1 MPSHNRKDF
10 LRCGIRD
17 DLEAVSIDTCYLR
30 SALRS
35 IKDNTQTDISEAI
48 RVERERNAKTL
59 ADLARAV
66 QTILPEIAGFERR
79 EQKDMQRAAELRQE
93 VMKMQETFDTVAR
106 RHNTGLSA
114 RTDMLLEID
123 ALTQRVKT
131 ASQREKEVYDQ
142 IVRLRKELSDS
153 TILVRRNYERLE
165 FRARTTENEAAR
177 LRAIHEKRDR
187 AILDRVGKLK
197 DTLETL
203 QVDTSG
209 ILAELGPLQEQRERY
224 EALQVKLRTQQAT
237 TRAETARLVD
247 KEAEAVAELERRK
260 EEHAQQLASL
270 RESEGNC
277 EEEMKEWKKKERDVA
292 LELRAIQRKVEDLHK
307 ERERQLRV
315 TEQLSERAREAQ
327 DDMQAKVGGG
337 KGGGGGTGARLMLA
351 EGGVK
356 RKEKKPLAPVR
367 RPHLPH
373 PCVGHTGQRHDGRML
388 AAAGRAERI

>member
-123 ALTQRVKT
+123 ALTQESAGTMTVTQFRPPAKHRWVGGSSSMRCES
-131 ASQREKEVYDQ
+131 AVAVFVL
-142 IVRLRKELSDS
+142 ILHDS
-153 TILVRRNYERLE
+153 SFL
-165 FRARTTENEAAR
+165 A
-177 LRAIHEKRDR
+177 KSGWKPGSG
-187 AILDRVGKLK
+187 LDRL
-197 DTLETL
+197 
-203 QVDTSG
+203 S
-209 ILAELGPLQEQRERY
+209 
-224 EALQVKLRTQQAT
+224 
-237 TRAETARLVD
+237 
-247 KEAEAVAELERRK
+247 
-260 EEHAQQLASL
+260 
-270 RESEGNC
+270 
-277 EEEMKEWKKKERDVA
+277 
-292 LELRAIQRKVEDLHK
+292 
-307 ERERQLRV
+307 RV
-315 TEQLSERAREAQ
+315 
-327 DDMQAKVGGG
+327 
-337 KGGGGGTGARLMLA
+337 
-351 EGGVK
+351 
-356 RKEKKPLAPVR
+356 
-367 RPHLPH
+367 
-373 PCVGHTGQRHDGRML
+373 
-388 AAAGRAERI
+388 